1 MEISRQNQTA
11 GDNSQQ
17 LQVGSIGSLTIVN
30 GITEQRARE
39 IFQEMNRQSMANY
52 TQDAYAEALR
62 RISILENSVMKRA
75 AEVEGV
81 IEAFGDP
88 AFQILLAEA
97 QKRAAATEREVD
109 YNLLTELLVC
119 HVQKGACR
127 TNRAGINRAVEI
139 VGDIDTNA
147 LCALTVAHSVTYYA
161 PVTGNIS
168 AGLGVLNDMFGK
180 LMYETLPSG
189 NGWLDHL
196 DILGAVRLSSFGHMK
211 KLCEYYSNELNGY
224 VCTGIQRVSDDYKK
238 AIDLLAEV
246 HIGSGI
252 LVDNELLDG
261 YVRLNIVSESAID
274 NLAFTS
280 RTGKKPLSVEQT
292 KAIRQVW
299 AMYSKDGKT
308 KQQVQQKF
316 TELWSSFESLASLQY
331 WWDSIPG
338 CFHVTQVGRV
348 LAHTN
353 AKRCDSN
360 IPDLI

>member
-39 IFQEMNRQSMANY
+39 IFQEMNRQSMALY

-75 AEVEGV
+75 EEVDGV

-109 YNLLTELLVC
+109 YNLLSELLVC

-147 LCALTVAHSVTYYA
+147 LCALTVAHAFTGYV
-161 PVTGNIS
+161 PVTGSIS
-168 AGLGVLNDMFGK
+168 DGMRVFNDMFSK
-180 LMYETLPSG
+180 LMYEQLPSG
-189 NGWLDHL
+189 NDWLDHL
-196 DILGAVRLSSFGHMK
+196 DVLGAVRLSSFGHMK
-211 KLCEYYSNELNGY
+211 KAMEFYAEELAGY
-224 VCTGIQRVSDDYKK
+224 ICVGIQKDSEEYRK
-238 AIDLLAEV
+238 AVDILTEV
-246 HIGSGI
+246 HISSGL
-252 LVDNELLDG
+252 LVDNECLDG
-261 YVRLNIVSESAID
+261 YVRLNIRNEEAISE
-274 NLAFTS
+274 LTLTS
-280 RTGKKPLSVEQT
+280 RTGEVPLSQEQQD
-292 KAIRQVW
+292 AVRQVW
-299 AMYSKDGKT
+299 ALYSKNNEL
-308 KQQVQQKF
+308 KQRAQKKF
-316 TELWSSFESLASLQY
+316 TELWDGFEALATLRQ
-331 WWDSIPG
+331 WWDNIPG
-338 CFHVTQVGRV
+338 CFHITQVGRV

-353 AKRCDSN
+353 AKRCDSD
-360 IPDLI
+360 ILDLI